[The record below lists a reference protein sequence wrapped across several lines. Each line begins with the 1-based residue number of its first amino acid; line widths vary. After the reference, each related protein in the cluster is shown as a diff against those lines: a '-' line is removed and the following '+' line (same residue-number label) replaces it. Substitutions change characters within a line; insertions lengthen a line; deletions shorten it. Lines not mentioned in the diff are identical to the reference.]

1 MNEIAIE
8 LIDEII
14 QNCEILDIIILSHV
28 NIFFNK
34 EIKKILSNNQKKTYK
49 EVLGLNIIDPNEFI
63 YINRKYLQ
71 LSKMKEYQ
79 KLYYKLLTNKKID
92 LYTLYRIYNNF
103 LKLFKE
109 IHILTKDEKIIK
121 NYYDLVRTIIMINE
135 RSYYLFCQEGE
146 YCKKKMIITSLLRII
161 LLVNPLN
168 RHCEY
173 QEDIKILFYDFIEK
187 IIKNVSKTYSNE
199 DIFFTRFLKR
209 YLFELDSNCIIIS
222 YIEIYQIKK
231 FIKKKL
237 KEYKIDIYLE
247 N

>member
-14 QNCEILDIIILSHV
+14 QNCGILDIIILSHV
-28 NIFFNK
+28 NIFFNE

-49 EVLGLNIIDPNEFI
+49 EVLGLNIIDPNELI

-71 LSKMKEYQ
+71 LNRMKEYPE
-79 KLYYKLLTNKKID
+79 LYYKLLTNKKID
-92 LYTLYRIYNNF
+92 LYTLYQIYNNF

-121 NYYDLVRTIIMINE
+121 KYYDLVRTIIIINE
-135 RSYYLFCQEGE
+135 RSYYLFCQEGD

-168 RHCEY
+168 RY
-173 QEDIKILFYDFIEK
+173 SIYREDIKVLFYDFIEK
-187 IIKNVSKTYSNE
+187 IIKNISKTYIDE
-199 DIFFTRFLKR
+199 DVFFTRFLKK
-209 YLFELDSNCIIIS
+209 YLFELDNNCIIIS
-222 YIEIYQIKK
+222 YVEIFQIKK
-231 FIKKKL
+231 FIKNKL
-237 KEYKIDIYLE
+237 KEYKIDL
-247 N
+247 

>member
-14 QNCEILDIIILSHV
+14 QNSEILDIIILSHV

-34 EIKKILSNNQKKTYK
+34 EIKKILSNNKKKTYK
-49 EVLGLNIIDPNEFI
+49 EFLGLNIIDPNELI

-71 LSKMKEYQ
+71 LNRMKEYQ

-168 RHCEY
+168 RHFEY

-187 IIKNVSKTYSNE
+187 IIKNVSKTYINE

-222 YIEIYQIKK
+222 YIEIFQIKK

-237 KEYKIDIYLE
+237 KEYKIDIE
-247 N
+247 S

>member
-8 LIDEII
+8 LVDEII

-34 EIKKILSNNQKKTYK
+34 EIKKILSNNKKKTYK
-49 EVLGLNIIDPNEFI
+49 EFLGLNIIDPNELI

-71 LSKMKEYQ
+71 LKKITEYK
-79 KLYYKLLTNKKID
+79 KLYNKLLTKRKID

-146 YCKKKMIITSLLRII
+146 YCKKKMIILSLLRII

-173 QEDIKILFYDFIEK
+173 QEDIKIPL
-187 IIKNVSKTYSNE
+187 
-199 DIFFTRFLKR
+199 LA
-209 YLFELDSNCIIIS
+209 
-222 YIEIYQIKK
+222 
-231 FIKKKL
+231 
-237 KEYKIDIYLE
+237 
-247 N
+247 